1 MVGSYPPKETTHSF
15 TTPEEDIPHGA
26 LARGTY
32 TVHSLF
38 TDDDKNEHLKV
49 IFIDNTFKLRLNS
62 GPQSSLRIIL
72 LLIFIFQWEWQ
83 FELKKDWA

>member
-49 IFIDNTFKLRLNS
+49 IFIDNTFVSGIETSVFYKDNS
-62 GPQSSLRIIL
+62 IIDYFH
-72 LLIFIFQWEWQ
+72 ISVGMAIR
-83 FELKKDWA
+83 A

>member
-49 IFIDNTFKLRLNS
+49 IFIDNTRIQGVDILRDLNV
-62 GPQSSLRIIL
+62 L
-72 LLIFIFQWEWQ
+72 
-83 FELKKDWA
+83 

>member
-1 MVGSYPPKETTHSF
+1 MDSYLLVPLTHTYELNETDFSAFISDTLTHMVGSYPPKETPHSF
-15 TTPEEDIPHGA
+15 TTPEEDIPHGT

-49 IFIDNTFKLRLNS
+49 
-62 GPQSSLRIIL
+62 
-72 LLIFIFQWEWQ
+72 
-83 FELKKDWA
+83 

>member
-62 GPQSSLRIIL
+62 SS
-72 LLIFIFQWEWQ
+72 
-83 FELKKDWA
+83 

>member
-49 IFIDNTFKLRLNS
+49 IFIDNTRIQGVDILTMFFKDDN
-62 GPQSSLRIIL
+62 IITYFH
-72 LLIFIFQWEWQ
+72 ISVGMAIR
-83 FELKKDWA
+83 A

>member
-49 IFIDNTFKLRLNS
+49 IFIDNTFVSGIFYKDNS
-62 GPQSSLRIIL
+62 IIDYFH
-72 LLIFIFQWEWQ
+72 ISVGMAIR
-83 FELKKDWA
+83 A

>member
-1 MVGSYPPKETTHSF
+1 MVGSYPPKETVHTF
-15 TTPEEDIPHGA
+15 TTPEEDLPSGA

-49 IFIDNTFKLRLNS
+49 CNRIGNILKLAMGLFIQHPLDFA
-62 GPQSSLRIIL
+62 IIT
-72 LLIFIFQWEWQ
+72 LI
-83 FELKKDWA
+83 LKCKFLPNV

>member
-1 MVGSYPPKETTHSF
+1 MVGSYPPKETHHSF
-15 TTPEEDIPHGA
+15 TTPEEDIPSGA

-49 IFIDNTFKLRLNS
+49 GI
-62 GPQSSLRIIL
+62 
-72 LLIFIFQWEWQ
+72 
-83 FELKKDWA
+83 

>member
-49 IFIDNTFKLRLNS
+49 IFIDNTFGYYWKIVFYKDNS
-62 GPQSSLRIIL
+62 IIDYFH
-72 LLIFIFQWEWQ
+72 ISVGMAIR
-83 FELKKDWA
+83 A

>member
-49 IFIDNTFKLRLNS
+49 IFIDNTFVSGIFYKDNS
-62 GPQSSLRIIL
+62 IIDYFY
-72 LLIFIFQWEWQ
+72 ISVGMAIR
-83 FELKKDWA
+83 A